1 MIKRP
6 LEANRELFISL
17 DSTTCP
23 CIKVAWI
30 LLFLTF
36 PRFKLRSCLR
46 AIFYS
51 FRIRCTYVCVIR
63 ITFRG
68 NLIALLYSLKSR
80 SIAYVGSK
88 RLKQATRIYNVW
100 ICHVPIYP
108 RLFSPFLDRPS
119 KREKNVIAIRAREL
133 CCGKIH
139 WQIVS
144 WKRNG
149 VFEQP
154 FDDSLFTWY
163 PSIPRFVP
171 INFDINVHS
180 TFSSLIFNIELC
192 FTRSILYK
200 FFSIRYSILEIFSNF
215 QSCYILNVSEIIIF
229 YVYNTRI
236 YLQFPN

>member
-1 MIKRP
+1 MDPNRRRATMLSLRQTVTVEFTGGVQGSGRRVSEIYLNRGVTSTAIAQMPFISRDSLLIFSSSMIKRP

-88 RLKQATRIYNVW
+88 RLKQATRIYNV
-100 ICHVPIYP
+100 
-108 RLFSPFLDRPS
+108 
-119 KREKNVIAIRAREL
+119 
-133 CCGKIH
+133 
-139 WQIVS
+139 
-144 WKRNG
+144 
-149 VFEQP
+149 
-154 FDDSLFTWY
+154 
-163 PSIPRFVP
+163 
-171 INFDINVHS
+171 
-180 TFSSLIFNIELC
+180 
-192 FTRSILYK
+192 
-200 FFSIRYSILEIFSNF
+200 
-215 QSCYILNVSEIIIF
+215 
-229 YVYNTRI
+229 
-236 YLQFPN
+236 